1 MILDLLKRVTESLE
15 KKNIPYMLSGSIALN
30 AYSVPRMTLDI
41 DIVIE
46 LHEKQLDTFF
56 EIFTDDFYIDHNTV
70 KEELRRHGMFNVID
84 FKSGFKVDFIIKKE
98 SDFRLNEFSRRRR
111 EPIADF
117 EVWMVS
123 PEDLIISKID
133 WIQELKSD
141 KQIADIENLLAI
153 PGLDMSYIRFW
164 CRRLNL
170 KTFEL
175 I

>member
-1 MILDLLKRVTESLE
+1 
-15 KKNIPYMLSGSIALN
+15 MLSGSIALN

-70 KEELRRHGMFNVID
+70 KEELRQHGMFNVID

>member
-1 MILDLLKRVTESLE
+1 
-15 KKNIPYMLSGSIALN
+15 MLSGSIALN

-70 KEELRRHGMFNVID
+70 KEELRQHGMFNVID

-164 CRRLNL
+164 CNRLNL